1 MTVQPQKTKK
11 MNLLKQNIYW
21 LIYLVVIG
29 ALLALAIIF
38 G

>member
-1 MTVQPQKTKK
+1 MAVQPQKTKK

>member
-1 MTVQPQKTKK
+1 MTNEPQKTKK

-21 LIYLVVIG
+21 LIYIFVIG

>member
-1 MTVQPQKTKK
+1 

-29 ALLALAIIF
+29 ALLALAFIF